1 MVVTAELPLI
11 ASAFAFAVAALILAL
26 PRRRFRWRARGAL
39 VAGAVA
45 SLVPLLA
52 FPLRDP
58 TRAAGRALWEWSAV
72 GGPTVQASYRFDG
85 IAALGIAVALGYTT
99 ASLLAVQRAS
109 RRHQLLPAIV
119 LANGLVAIALCV
131 TDDLVA
137 ATVVLGV
144 VAALTGAAQLL
155 VAPASAA
162 ARLAGFYA
170 LGTQAFVVAA
180 LLMSRTGTASFAF
193 SDIRPTSVSPGVV
206 LAASLG
212 AALFAGLYPFVPW
225 RYEGERARAP
235 EREPLRGILAMPAG
249 FGAMLVLVRLLG
261 ASDIELA
268 TLALPQAP
276 SAVRIAGAALVI
288 ALVLALVG
296 RRRPIPPTP
305 AVVGAALLV
314 GIGLYPDLHWSHA
327 VLVGALLSVIYAAA
341 VSLALPEQWEVVRY
355 AVTLAALWI
364 ALAVGTPLA
373 IASGLFLAFA
383 DSVGAMLGAIWL
395 PPHRWYV
402 ARVSSATAYVA
413 GVLGIA
419 AGIAAVPDLA
429 TQVLAV
435 VALIALLL
443 LVLVHI
449 GRELSDATVPTA
461 LEGTAGAVAV
471 LGTILLTLL
480 AGSSIHSGLE
490 ETLGRPLGP
499 TGPSGPFVVPA
510 LVASATM
517 LVVVARTLRPLLP
530 DLGAVAG
537 RLRPIVLAAD
547 PVPGVLASFR
557 LLERSATRSTAAFNL
572 LEQRGGVWLA
582 ALLIFGVLLWAT
594 RA

>member
-11 ASAFAFAVAALILAL
+11 ASASAFAAAAIILAL
-26 PRRRFRWRARGAL
+26 PRRRFRWRARGAFIT
-39 VAGAVA
+39 GAIA
-45 SLVPLLA
+45 ALVPLIA

-58 TRAAGRALWEWSAV
+58 TRAAGHALWEWSAV
-72 GGPTVQASYRFDG
+72 GGPTVHASYRFDG
-85 IAALGIAVALGYTT
+85 VAAVGIAVALGYTT

-119 LANGLVAIALCV
+119 LGNGLVAIALCV

-144 VAALTGAAQLL
+144 IAALTGSAQLL

-162 ARLAGFYA
+162 ARLAAFYA

-180 LLMSRTGTASFAF
+180 LLMSRTGAATFAF
-193 SDIRPTSVSPGVV
+193 GDIKPTSISPGIV
-206 LAASLG
+206 LATSLG

-225 RYEGERARAP
+225 RYEGEPTRAP

-249 FGAMLVLVRLLG
+249 FGATLVLIRLLG
-261 ASDIELA
+261 ATEIELA
-268 TLALPQAP
+268 TLALPQA
-276 SAVRIAGAALVI
+276 SLALRIAAAALLI
-288 ALVLALVG
+288 AVVMALVG
-296 RRRPIPPTP
+296 RRRPIPLAP
-305 AVVGAALLV
+305 AIVGVVLLV
-314 GIGLYPDLHWSHA
+314 AIALYPDLHWSHA
-327 VLVGALLSVIYAAA
+327 VLTGALLSVIYAAA
-341 VSLALPEQWEVVRY
+341 VSLALPEQWEVVRH

-364 ALAVGTPLA
+364 ALAIGTPLA
-373 IASGLFLAFA
+373 IASGLFLTFA
-383 DSVGAMLGAIWL
+383 DAVGAMLGAIWL

-402 ARVSSATAYVA
+402 ARVSAATAYVS

-419 AGIAAVPDLA
+419 AGISGVSSIA
-429 TQVLAV
+429 TQVLAAGTLV
-435 VALIALLL
+435 ALLL

-461 LEGTAGAVAV
+461 LEGTAGAAAV
-471 LGTILLTLL
+471 LGTVLLALL
-480 AGSSIHSGLE
+480 AGTAIHSALDQ
-490 ETLGRPLGP
+490 TIGRPLGP
-499 TGPSGPFVVPA
+499 TGPSGPFAVPA
-510 LVASATM
+510 IVASATM

-537 RLRPIVLAAD
+537 RLRPIVLAVD

-557 LLERSATRSTAAFNL
+557 LLERAATRSTATFNL

-582 ALLIFGVLLWAT
+582 ALLIFGLLLWAT